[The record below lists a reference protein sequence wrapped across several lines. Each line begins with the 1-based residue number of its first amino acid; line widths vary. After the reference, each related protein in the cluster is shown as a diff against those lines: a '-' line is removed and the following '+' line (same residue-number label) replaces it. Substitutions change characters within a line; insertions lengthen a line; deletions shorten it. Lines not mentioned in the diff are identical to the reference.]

1 MLFEE
6 RAEKILSIINQ
17 KGSASVTELSEEI
30 GTSES
35 TIRRDILSL
44 HKKGKL
50 KRVYGG
56 AARNSN
62 PVFTDEYDV
71 QTKSGMNTEQKQKI
85 AKYAAA
91 SINNDDFVFI
101 DAGTTTLMMIPYIN
115 APGAIFVTN
124 GIAHAKALIQ
134 AGYKTYITGGQLK
147 LTTEAIIGHDAAA
160 SIEKYNFTK
169 AFMGTNGIDIDRGFT
184 TPDIDEAL
192 IKEAAINRSYV
203 SYVLADSSKFKQVS
217 SVTFSKIEKACII
230 TDKSVDGSFDK
241 LTVVKVIE

>member
-85 AKYAAA
+85 AKYAAT

>member
-6 RAEKILSIINQ
+6 RAEKILTAVDK
-17 KGSASVTELSEEI
+17 KGSASVTELAIEI

-35 TIRRDILSL
+35 TIRRDIAALD
-44 HKKGKL
+44 KQGKL
-50 KRVYGG
+50 KKVYGG
-56 AARNSN
+56 AARTLN

-71 QTKSGMNTEQKQKI
+71 KTKSAMNIEQKEKI
-85 AKYAAA
+85 AEYAAKT
-91 SINNDDFVFI
+91 INDGDFVFI
-101 DAGTTTLMMIPYIN
+101 DAGTTTLMMIPFIK
-115 APGAIFVTN
+115 ASGAVFVTN

-147 LTTEAIIGHDAAA
+147 LTTEAIIGQDASA

-169 AFMGTNGIDIDRGFT
+169 SFMGTNGIDIDRGFT

-192 IKEAAINRSYV
+192 IKEAAINHSYI
-203 SYVLADSSKFKQVS
+203 SYVLADSSKFKQIS

-230 TDKSVDGSFDK
+230 TDKLVDEAYNK
-241 LTVVKVIE
+241 ITVVKVVE